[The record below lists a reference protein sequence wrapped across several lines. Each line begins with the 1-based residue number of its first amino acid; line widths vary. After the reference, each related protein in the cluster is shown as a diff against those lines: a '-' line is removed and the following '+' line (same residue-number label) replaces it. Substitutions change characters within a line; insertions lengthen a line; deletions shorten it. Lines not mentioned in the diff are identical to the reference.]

1 MRAARPL
8 PVVFLGGSGLE
19 YEAHAPPP
27 ALAPWVHAIWRVR
40 AIAPA
45 DLRVLPDGCVD
56 LIDGDVVGPFTAAA
70 LFRVAPGYEAR
81 GVRLRPGAF
90 PELFGVPASE
100 LLDERV
106 PAADLLGRRSASLPA
121 LAAAAAPPDPL
132 AEAAM
137 RASGA
142 GALARASGYS
152 PRHLRRR
159 LLAAT
164 GLTPKRLGRIGR
176 MQRALSAGRGESW
189 ARTAVEHGWYD
200 EAHMAN
206 DVRDLAGRTPHALLR
221 GRPFRDP
228 RGPAPG

>member
-1 MRAARPL
+1 MRAARRL
-8 PVVFLGGSGLE
+8 PVVFLGGPGLE
-19 YEAHAPPP
+19 YEAQAPPP

-40 AIAPA
+40 ATGPA

-56 LIDGDVVGPFTAAA
+56 LIDGAVVGPFTAAA

-90 PELFGVPASE
+90 PELFRVPASE

-106 PAADLLGRRSASLPA
+106 PVAELLGRRRASLPA
-121 LAAAAAPPDPL
+121 LATDAAPPDPL

-137 RASGA
+137 RAPAA

-176 MQRALSAGRGESW
+176 MQRALSAGQGESW
-189 ARTAVEHGWYD
+189 ARTAAEHGWYD
-200 EAHMAN
+200 EAHMVN
-206 DVRDLAGRTPHALLR
+206 DVRDLAGETPHALLR
-221 GRPFRDP
+221 GRFLQDP
-228 RGPAPG
+228 GGAAP

>member
-8 PVVFLGGSGLE
+8 PVVFLGGPGLE
-19 YEAHAPPP
+19 YEAHAPPT

-40 AIAPA
+40 ATGPA
-45 DLRVLPDGCVD
+45 ELRVLPDGCVD
-56 LIDGDVVGPFTAAA
+56 LIDGDAVGPFTAAA
-70 LFRVAPGYEAR
+70 LFRVAPGDEAR

-106 PAADLLGRRSASLPA
+106 PVAELLGRRSPPLPA
-121 LAAAAAPPDPL
+121 LAADAAPPDPL

-137 RASGA
+137 RAPA
-142 GALARASGYS
+142 PGALARASGYS

-206 DVRDLAGRTPHALLR
+206 DVRDLAGRTPQALLR
-221 GRPFRDP
+221 GRFLQDP
-228 RGPAPG
+228 GGAAP

>member
-8 PVVFLGGSGLE
+8 PVVFLGGPGLQ

-40 AIAPA
+40 ATAPA

-100 LLDERV
+100 LLDQRLPV
-106 PAADLLGRRSASLPA
+106 ADLLGRRGASLPA
-121 LAAAAAPPDPL
+121 LAADAAPPDPL

-137 RASGA
+137 RAPGA

-206 DVRDLAGRTPHALLR
+206 DVRDLAGRTPHALLGAR
-221 GRPFRDP
+221 SP
-228 RGPAPG
+228 RGPRGLAPG

>member
-1 MRAARPL
+1 MRAARRL
-8 PVVFLGGSGLE
+8 PVVFLGGPGLE
-19 YEAHAPPP
+19 YEAQAPPP

-40 AIAPA
+40 ATGPA

-56 LIDGDVVGPFTAAA
+56 LIDGAVVGPFTAAA

-106 PAADLLGRRSASLPA
+106 PVAELLGRRRASLPA
-121 LAAAAAPPDPL
+121 LATDADPPDPL

-137 RASGA
+137 RAPAA

-176 MQRALSAGRGESW
+176 MQRALSAGQGGELGPHGGR
-189 ARTAVEHGWYD
+189 ARL
-200 EAHMAN
+200 
-206 DVRDLAGRTPHALLR
+206 VR
-221 GRPFRDP
+221 
-228 RGPAPG
+228 RGPHGQRRPRPRRRDAARAPPWPFPPRPGRRGWR

>member
-1 MRAARPL
+1 MPAPPRPL
-8 PVVFLGGSGLE
+8 PVVFLGGPGLE
-19 YEAHAPPP
+19 YEAQAPPP
-27 ALAPWVHAIWRVR
+27 ALAPWVHALWRVR
-40 AIAPA
+40 ADRHAE
-45 DLRVLPDGCVD
+45 LRILPDGCVD
-56 LIDGDVVGPFTAAA
+56 LIDGDVVGPFGAAA
-70 LFRVAPGYEAR
+70 LIRVAPGHEGR

-90 PELFGVPASE
+90 PALFGVPASE

-106 PAADLLGRRSASLPA
+106 PVGELLGGRARPLAA
-121 LAAAAAPPDPL
+121 LAADAGPPDPL

-137 RASGA
+137 RAAAPA
-142 GALARASGYS
+142 GLARDSGYS

-159 LLAAT
+159 LLEAT

-206 DVRDLAGRTPHALLR
+206 DVRGLAGATPHALLR
-221 GRPFRDP
+221 P
-228 RGPAPG
+228 

>member
-1 MRAARPL
+1 MSAAPEPL
-8 PVVFLGGSGLE
+8 PVVFVDGPGLA

-27 ALAPWVHAIWRVR
+27 ALAPWVHAVWRVR
-40 AIAPA
+40 ASRCA

-56 LIDGDVVGPFTAAA
+56 LIGGDVVGPFTAAA
-70 LFRVAPGYEAR
+70 LFRVEPGYEAR

-90 PELFGVPASE
+90 PALFGMPASE

-106 PAADLLGRRSASLPA
+106 PVAELVGRRPASLADLAAD
-121 LAAAAAPPDPL
+121 AAPPDPL

-137 RASGA
+137 RAVGA
-142 GALARASGYS
+142 GALSRESGYS

-159 LLAAT
+159 VLAAA
-164 GLTPKRLGRIGR
+164 GLSPARMARIGR

-206 DVRDLAGRTPHALLR
+206 DVRDLAGATPHALLR
-221 GRPFRDP
+221 GELGTPV
-228 RGPAPG
+228 G

>member
-8 PVVFLGGSGLE
+8 PVVFLGGPGLQ

-40 AIAPA
+40 ATAPA

-106 PAADLLGRRSASLPA
+106 PVAELLGRRSASLPA
-121 LAAAAAPPDPL
+121 LAADAAPPDPL

-137 RASGA
+137 RAPGA

-206 DVRDLAGRTPHALLR
+206 DVRDLAGRTPHALLGAR
-221 GRPFRDP
+221 SP
-228 RGPAPG
+228 RGPRGLAPG